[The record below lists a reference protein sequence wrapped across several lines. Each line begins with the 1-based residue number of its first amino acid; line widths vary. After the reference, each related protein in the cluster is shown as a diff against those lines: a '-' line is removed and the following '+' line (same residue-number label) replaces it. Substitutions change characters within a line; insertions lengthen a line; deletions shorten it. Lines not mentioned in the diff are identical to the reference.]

1 MVMNVGFLSRSPWL
15 PLVLLWLAYAL
26 LGWYLSAHH
35 IVWLLGAFVA
45 VLSLAVAWKSSPL
58 LERFVRFGFQGWF
71 AVLTISLI
79 LSISVALAVTW
90 SIFLPL
96 IVIPLVTTIL
106 AEVEMRFV
114 GLSRLNTFLF
124 LTVMAGVGLGLGELI
139 DIVLL
144 PSMRY

>member
-1 MVMNVGFLSRSPWL
+1 MNVGFLSRSPWL

-79 LSISVALAVTW
+79 LSISVALAVTQP
-90 SIFLPL
+90 ILLPL
-96 IVIPLVTTIL
+96 IVMPLATTFL
-106 AEVEMRFV
+106 AELEMNFA
-114 GLSRLNTFLF
+114 GFSQINKF
-124 LTVMAGVGLGLGELI
+124 LTLTIIAGLGLGLGEII

-144 PSMRY
+144 PSLRY